1 MISIMHEG
9 VRLRREQFEGSTVY
23 LWTISAGSGGM
34 QLDRATFSDRGDA
47 VDYIAEE
54 FGEAAGVFFAA
65 ESERLERAAEH
76 DIPEE
81 IGVQKA
87 PTRYKRTS
95 DERECIDQIRDA
107 MTDSGF
113 IEFCRGNV
121 MKYRHRGDAE
131 KPGSLGKA
139 DWYEQMIRHVQN
151 PEKYHD
157 PRNLRADYRKYKR
170 AAPPGLRVLPA
181 MGRVTFDRGF
191 RAIEPGAWRLLIKEA
206 GATFE
211 GFAYVGDILIGP
223 AYGPPEEVFRVLQ
236 EGVRAA
242 LDSGEV

>member
-1 MISIMHEG
+1 MISITRNG

-23 LWTISAGSGGM
+23 LWTISAWENSI
-34 QLDRATFSDRGDA
+34 QSDRATFSDRGDA

-54 FGEAAGVFFAA
+54 FGERLGAFFAN
-65 ESERLERAAEH
+65 ESERLERAAENES
-76 DIPEE
+76 PEE

-170 AAPPGLRVLPA
+170 AAPPGLRVVPA

-191 RAIEPGAWRLLIKEA
+191 QGIEPGTWRLLIKEA

-211 GFAYVGDILIGP
+211 GFAYIRDILIGP
-223 AYGPPEEVFRVLQ
+223 VYGPPEEVFRVLQ
-236 EGVRAA
+236 EGVKAA
-242 LDSGEV
+242 LGSGEV